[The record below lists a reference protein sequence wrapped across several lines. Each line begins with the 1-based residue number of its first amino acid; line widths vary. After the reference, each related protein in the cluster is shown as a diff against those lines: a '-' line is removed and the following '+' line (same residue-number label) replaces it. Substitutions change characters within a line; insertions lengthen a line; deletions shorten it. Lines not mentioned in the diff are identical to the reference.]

1 MRGSAVDNYTLF
13 KHDNI
18 PCNEL
23 DIGHNVRGYDNDFVK
38 RDFGDVV
45 TYCDTLLR
53 VKSCRRFVE
62 YQYLR

>member
-23 DIGHNVRGYDNDFVK
+23 DVGNNVRGYNDDFVK

-45 TYCDTLLR
+45 PYRNALFG
-53 VKSCRRFVE
+53 VKSRRRFVKDE
-62 YQYLR
+62 YLR